1 MIVIANVFPRLQI
14 VKRFLDHSRRFRT
27 SFGSLHVKGSQTLV
41 KSAWEPF
48 YHIFW
53 SLWWEMTRKIS
64 PFLNFDILAV
74 FVKTKTGDE
83 NYPFGDSADLQFP
96 NQRQLS

>member
-1 MIVIANVFPRLQI
+1 
-14 VKRFLDHSRRFRT
+14 
-27 SFGSLHVKGSQTLV
+27 
-41 KSAWEPF
+41 
-48 YHIFW
+48 
-53 SLWWEMTRKIS
+53 MTRKIS